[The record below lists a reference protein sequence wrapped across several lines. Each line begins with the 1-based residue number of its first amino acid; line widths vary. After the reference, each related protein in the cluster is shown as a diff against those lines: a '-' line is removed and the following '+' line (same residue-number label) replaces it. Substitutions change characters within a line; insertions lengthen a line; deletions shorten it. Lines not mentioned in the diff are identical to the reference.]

1 MARQT
6 THANSYNVDW
16 LTVTG
21 QGKHRGAR
29 LVAQVVQF
37 GFGDNGQLP
46 IQEPWF
52 FKGFRG
58 YRSEGIRYG
67 TNNKG
72 DGIAQ
77 LSGSAAAKF
86 WPHLKDLWDTCSRL
100 DLAATV
106 FLPEI
111 DQMAATRAYNSLSG
125 QRKAKTTLIQN
136 NRGGATC
143 YIGSRSSSRYARI
156 YDKGAESHKQPG
168 LIWRYEV
175 EFKKPVSGQLLA
187 ALEAAGDVE
196 NLIAIEVR
204 EHFARY
210 GIEVP
215 FAPTIPHDAIQV
227 PRDLTSQQ
235 KALQWLVKQVA
246 PAVHKLIEAGLE
258 EEVFQAL
265 GLLKMPPEFYFANF
279 KENPEWP

>member
-1 MARQT
+1 MAKQT

-21 QGKHRGAR
+21 QGKHRGAK
-29 LVAQVVQF
+29 LVAQVVQL
-37 GFGDNGQLP
+37 GFGANGQLP

-77 LSGSAAAKF
+77 LSGTAAAKF
-86 WPHLKDLWDTCSRL
+86 WPHLRDLWDTCSRL

-111 DQMAATRAYNSLSG
+111 DQMVATRAYNGLSR

-156 YDKGAESHKQPG
+156 YDKGAEGHKQPG

-187 ALEAAGDVE
+187 ALESAGDPE
-196 NLIAIEVR
+196 SLIAIEVR

-210 GIEVP
+210 GIDVP
-215 FAPTIPHDAIQV
+215 FAPTIPHDAIEV

-235 KALQWLVKQVA
+235 KALQWLSKQVA
-246 PAVHKLIEAGLE
+246 PAVRKLIDAGLRK
-258 EEVFQAL
+258 EVGQAI
-265 GLLKMPPEFYFANF
+265 GLTPMDAEFYFTQF
-279 KENPEWP
+279 KENDEWP